1 MKANKL
7 VILIAFLSL
16 SLVGR
21 AGEGFSNDSLYQG
34 TQIKLD
40 IASPIVMSAANK
52 WKIQHYEIAANVR
65 LARRFY
71 PTAELGYAG
80 GSTSRGDSLFYTGHG
95 GFMRLGCDINPLKK
109 HPELP
114 HALLI
119 GVRFGTAVQ
128 GAHGALITP
137 QAEAKQLVP
146 WKEVAADCWG
156 EIVAGCQVEIA
167 KFPPTRGGRGE
178 RPAFYMGWMGRFK
191 FLFTRNERK
200 AIYIPGYGIRDNTA
214 WGLNYY
220 LGWRF

>member
-1 MKANKL
+1 VKGRWFSIGVMML
-7 VILIAFLSL
+7 LSVAAW
-16 SLVGR
+16 SQ
-21 AGEGFSNDSLYQG
+21 NDSIYQG

-52 WKIQHYEIAANVR
+52 WQIQHYEVAANVR
-65 LARRFY
+65 LAKRFY

-80 GSTSRGDSLFYTGHG
+80 GSLSQGDSLHYNGHG
-95 GFMRLGCDINPLKK
+95 GFMRIGGDLNPLKK

-128 GAHGALITP
+128 GAYGTLETT
-137 QAEAKQLVP
+137 QGGVQQTNP
-146 WKEVAADCWG
+146 WQEVTADCWG

-167 KFPPTRGGRGE
+167 QVKNT
-178 RPAFYMGWMGRFK
+178 AFYMGWMGRFK
-191 FLFTRNERK
+191 CLFTRQQKN
-200 AIYIPGYGIRDNTA
+200 AIYIPGYGKRDNTA

-220 LGWRF
+220 LGWKF